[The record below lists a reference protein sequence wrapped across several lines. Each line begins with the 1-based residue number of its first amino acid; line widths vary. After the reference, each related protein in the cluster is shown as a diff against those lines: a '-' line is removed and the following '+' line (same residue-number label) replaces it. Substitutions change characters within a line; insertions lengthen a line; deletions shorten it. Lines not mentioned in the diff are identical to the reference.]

1 MSGTLG
7 PREEVRR
14 GVRESIPLGF
24 ALVPVG
30 LAFGYGAHVVGLSW
44 WLAGLMSTFVYGGPS
59 QFIATN
65 LISVGASVPTII
77 ATTFV
82 ANLRYAL
89 FAASLAPF
97 LRDAPRAKL
106 LWLAQGLA
114 DGSYALSLAH
124 AREHPDQPRKE
135 RFLQGSFYVSFGAWV
150 SSSIAGAL
158 IGGALPGFLAY
169 GLGFATPAIFI
180 ALLIPY
186 IRDARAM
193 TVMLVAGVGTLLGNT
208 HLPTGTGPLVAI
220 ILAALVGGLLP
231 WQRRQR

>member
-1 MSGTLG
+1 
-7 PREEVRR
+7 
-14 GVRESIPLGF
+14 
-24 ALVPVG
+24 
-30 LAFGYGAHVVGLSW
+30 
-44 WLAGLMSTFVYGGPS
+44 MSTFVYGGPS

-97 LRDAPRAKL
+97 LRDAPRAEL

-124 AREHPDQPRKE
+124 AREHPHQPRKE

-186 IRDARAM
+186 VRDARAV

>member
-1 MSGTLG
+1 VSTTISSH
-7 PREEVRR
+7 PEVRL

-44 WLAGLMSTFVYGGPS
+44 WLAGLMSTLVYAGPS

-65 LISVGASVPTII
+65 LVAVGASVPTIV

-97 LRDAPRAKL
+97 LGDAPRARL
-106 LWLAQGLA
+106 LWLCQGLA
-114 DGSYALSLAH
+114 DGSYALTLVH
-124 AREHPDQPRKE
+124 ARAHPERPRVD
-135 RFLQGSFYVSFGAWV
+135 RYLQGSFYVSFGAWV
-150 SSSIAGAL
+150 SSSVAGAL
-158 IGGALPGFLAY
+158 IGAALPGALAY

-180 ALLIPY
+180 ALLVPY
-186 IRDARAM
+186 VRDARAV
-193 TVMLVAGVGTLLGNT
+193 TVMLVAGVGTVLGNE
-208 HLPTGTGPLVAI
+208 HLPTGTGALVAI
-220 ILAALVGGLLP
+220 ILAAVLGRLP
-231 WQRRQR
+231 PWRPRRR

>member
-1 MSGTLG
+1 MSTTVS
-7 PREEVRR
+7 PREEVRL
-14 GVRESIPLGF
+14 GIRESIPLGF
-24 ALVPVG
+24 ALVPIG

-44 WLAGLMSTFVYGGPS
+44 WLAGLMSALVYGGPS

-65 LISVGASVPTII
+65 LISVGASVPTIV

-97 LRDAPRAKL
+97 LGDAPRSRL
-106 LWLAQGLA
+106 LWLCQGLA
-114 DGSYALSLAH
+114 DGSYALTLAH
-124 AREHPDQPRKE
+124 ARSDPMRPRKD
-135 RFLQGSFYVSFGAWV
+135 RYLQGSFYISGTAWV

-158 IGGALPGFLAY
+158 IGGALPEFLAY

-180 ALLIPY
+180 AFLVPY
-186 IRDARAM
+186 VRDARAV
-193 TVMLVAGVGTLLGNT
+193 TVMLVAGLGTVLGNE

-220 ILAALVGGLLP
+220 ILAAVLGGLLP
-231 WQRRQR
+231 WRRRQR

>member
-59 QFIATN
+59 
-65 LISVGASVPTII
+65 
-77 ATTFV
+77 
-82 ANLRYAL
+82 
-89 FAASLAPF
+89 SLAAF

-106 LWLAQGLA
+106 LSLAQGLA
-114 DGSYALSLAH
+114 DGSYGLSLAH

-158 IGGALPGFLAY
+158 ASPKWPKSTCRHGLSLSMEPQNDFFLMP
-169 GLGFATPAIFI
+169 TS
-180 ALLIPY
+180 
-186 IRDARAM
+186 
-193 TVMLVAGVGTLLGNT
+193 VNVVVAGNFVPDISTE
-208 HLPTGTGPLVAI
+208 
-220 ILAALVGGLLP
+220 AALCHVYLESPVHSKLHRPPFGSSLRAASHSAGDMVILTVITLSSA
-231 WQRRQR
+231 